1 MHWPLVILVAGGS
14 VYLVLSLIAAWHY
27 LASRRDEPSPDGAA
41 ESAPIS
47 ILKPLAGADLDLESN
62 LRTFFEQPYPQFE
75 ILFAVA
81 DANDPAVPIV
91 RRLQFEYAQV
101 DTRLLIAGEPPYPNR
116 KVWSLDHLVR
126 AAQYDLVAMSD
137 SDIRVDRRFLSTI
150 NREFSNEYVDLATCP
165 YRAVAGPRSLWS
177 RLEAVGLNTEFIA
190 GLLTARLLEGVKFAV
205 GPTIVARKRVLT
217 AIGGFDRL
225 KDYLAEDFVMGQLAA
240 GMGFGVTLSSYVIEH
255 HIGAEDRAKN
265 FRHRLRWNR
274 STRRSRPAGYV
285 GQVFINPLPFA
296 FLLPLA
302 APAWWP
308 LAAACATLR
317 FLTAFVMHHA
327 VLEDRRLLS
336 IPHLLLQDFLSL
348 AFWLAGFFGNTIDWR
363 GRKYRLNKDGTFTP
377 CDDELSS

>member
-14 VYLVLSLIAAWHY
+14 VYLLIALVAAWHY
-27 LASRRDEPSPDGAA
+27 LGTRREPDQDQQPDA
-41 ESAPIS
+41 APIS

-62 LRTFFEQPYPQFE
+62 LRTFFEQPYPHFE

-91 RRLQFEYAQV
+91 RRLQFEYAQIE
-101 DTRLLIAGEPPYPNR
+101 TRLLIVGEPPYPNR
-116 KVWSLDHLVR
+116 KVWSLDHLVQ
-126 AAQYDLVAMSD
+126 AAQYEIVAMSD
-137 SDIRVDRRFLSTI
+137 SDIRVDRHFLAAV
-150 NREFSNEYVDLATCP
+150 NREFADEYVDLTTCP
-165 YRAVAGPRSLWS
+165 YRAVAGPSLWS

-190 GLLTARLLEGVKFAV
+190 GLLVARLLEGVHFAV
-205 GPTIVARKRVLT
+205 GPTIVARKRVLA

-240 GMGFGVTLSSYVIEH
+240 GMGFGVALSPYVIEH

-296 FLLPLA
+296 FLLLLA

-308 LAAACATLR
+308 LATACLVLR
-317 FLTAFVMHHA
+317 FIAAFTMHHA

-336 IPHLLLQDFLSL
+336 IPHLLVQDLLSL
-348 AFWLAGFFGNTIDWR
+348 AFWIAGFVGNTIDWR
-363 GRKYRLNKDGTFTP
+363 GRQYRLNKDGTFTP
-377 CDDELSS
+377 CDEPSA